1 MMASMPARTI
11 VLIIVLAFIVGFG
24 YLTASEIAS
33 GGFDLLTAVSLL
45 VLALFAIGALGALRG
60 PPK

>member
-1 MMASMPARTI
+1 MMAPMTARTI

-24 YLTASEIAS
+24 YLTASVIAS
-33 GGFDLLTAVSLL
+33 GGFDPLTALSLL
-45 VLALFAIGALGALRG
+45 VLALFAFGALGALRN